1 MNSLGAEYV
10 KGSSILYEYHL
21 HRLYPLN
28 LDGPTADSWIISVAN
43 ELAQKSVVQ
52 QRHFGEVMI
61 CMRSSVIPVLYVT
74 I

>member
-21 HRLYPLN
+21 HWVYPLN
-28 LDGPTADSWIISVAN
+28 LCGPAADSWISSVAN

-52 QRHFGEVMI
+52 QRHFGEVTI
-61 CMRSSVIPVLYVT
+61 CMRSSVIPVFCVT